1 MNSRWLTEQEN
12 AEFNRLS
19 QAIFKGA
26 SFIVIEGTDK
36 SKEEARYDEL
46 LKKHWSGMKEEAKK
60 IERAFEQA
68 REDRRN
74 RSMTTA
80 TEGGA
85 R

>member
-12 AEFNRLS
+12 AEFNRLKDV
-19 QAIFKGA
+19 IFQGA
-26 SFIVIEGTDK
+26 SFIVIEGTHK
-36 SKEEARYDEL
+36 SKDETRYDQL
-46 LKKHWSGMKEEAKK
+46 LKKHWSGMKQEAQK

-74 RSMTTA
+74 RGFTA